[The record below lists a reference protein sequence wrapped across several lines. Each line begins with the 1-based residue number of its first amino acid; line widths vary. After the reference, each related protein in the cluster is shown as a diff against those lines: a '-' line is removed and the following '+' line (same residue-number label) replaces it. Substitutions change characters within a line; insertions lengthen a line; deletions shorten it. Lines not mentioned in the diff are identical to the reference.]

1 MKKQKPYP
9 QIYEALESQL
19 WGRGLRRYAKSQL
32 CEPVSQSSV
41 FQNELH
47 NLEEHS
53 PDAARLLRASLPRM
67 ASEVIQSKKRPIYI
81 PAHYQQG
88 PRKSRILCYQRLYL
102 AYQFYGDWYYQHFD
116 GIGPEVAELM
126 LQNVRA
132 NRQRV
137 QLHEQILERAL
148 RQMNDRNI
156 NGGAVDWDDLLTS
169 DFLDTHLHSARSR
182 DEEVTSGVS

>member
-9 QIYEALESQL
+9 RIYEALESQL

-102 AYQFYGDWYYQHFD
+102 AYQSSSTFSTSVLKLLG
-116 GIGPEVAELM
+116 
-126 LQNVRA
+126 
-132 NRQRV
+132 
-137 QLHEQILERAL
+137 
-148 RQMNDRNI
+148 RNKSLCQPHCI
-156 NGGAVDWDDLLTS
+156 
-169 DFLDTHLHSARSR
+169 HRR
-182 DEEVTSGVS
+182 